1 MANLKHSGIG
11 LKLLQQVLSKND
23 PNVKHYLNNKV
34 ISTTNQDKTIPNN
47 QKEKNGK

>member
-1 MANLKHSGIG
+1 MANLKHSGMG

-34 ISTTNQDKTIPNN
+34 VSTINQDKKIPKN
-47 QKEKNGK
+47 QKDKNGK